1 MSTDRLVT
9 LLIVAGY
16 LLALIL
22 AGTYVTRRTKGFSDY
37 VTGGGKIPAWM
48 LALSFMANFVSSNSF
63 VGHAGKSHEVGLG
76 WCVVGGFLVVACA
89 LSFHLFA
96 PRFAEFART
105 NGALTLPD
113 FFERRFGSR
122 PLAVFVQ
129 WIIVATTLLY
139 VLAVLRGTALVV
151 ASGLGLSYSAALL
164 VVYLVTIVYCL
175 LGGLWADVLTDV
187 VQSVV
192 LLAGAV
198 LLFVGVLSASPDPGA
213 PAPPPIRP
221 LSVAQLVA
229 VGLSGA
235 VKLVADPKQVMV
247 FYAFGDGARARR
259 FRHLAP
265 LLLLL
270 VLGCLF
276 PVGYFARS
284 LVPLIRDAD
293 EVVPRLVFERGLLGA
308 AFGPVFLVA
317 LLAASMSSLDSA
329 LLVVAS
335 CLEKHVVAPL
345 ARREPSERRTRFILF
360 LVATLVLA
368 LSFRPLGDIVSL
380 STLAGALLGASL
392 LPLLCVG
399 LFVDAPIPPRV
410 ALVSL
415 TLGVLGAL
423 AGKLGPKALGL
434 RSPWLQDIFVGLLLA
449 TLPLVIHWVRR
460 PRASV
465 SVPG

>member
-1 MSTDRLVT
+1 MRPDRLVT
-9 LLIVAGY
+9 VLVVAGY

-22 AGTYVTRRTKGFSDY
+22 AGTYVTRRSKGFSDY

-63 VGHAGKSHEVGLG
+63 VGHAGKSYEVGLG
-76 WCVVGGFLVVACA
+76 WCAVGGFLVVACA
-89 LSFHLFA
+89 LSFHFFA

-105 NGALTLPD
+105 NGTHTLPD

-129 WIIVATTLLY
+129 WIVVATTLLY

-151 ASGLGLSYSAALL
+151 ASGMGLSYEAALL
-164 VVYLVTIVYCL
+164 VVYLVTILYCL

-198 LLFVGVLSASPDPGA
+198 LLFVAVVTASPDPGA
-213 PAPPPIRP
+213 PPPPPVRP

-247 FYAFGDGARARR
+247 FYAFGGAAQARR
-259 FRHLAP
+259 FRHIAP

-276 PVGYFARS
+276 PVGYLARS
-284 LVPLIRDAD
+284 LVPVVRDAD
-293 EVVPRLVFERGLLGA
+293 EIVPQLVFERGLLGA

-335 CLEKHVVAPL
+335 CLEKHVVAPIV
-345 ARREPSERRTRFILF
+345 RREPSERRTRVILF
-360 LVATLVLA
+360 LVATVVLL

-399 LFVDAPIPPRV
+399 LFVAAPIPPRV
-410 ALVSL
+410 ALLSL
-415 TLGVLGAL
+415 TLGLVGAL

-449 TLPLVIHWVRR
+449 TVPLVVHWARR
-460 PRASV
+460 PRAAV

>member
-1 MSTDRLVT
+1 M
-9 LLIVAGY
+9 
-16 LLALIL
+16 L
-22 AGTYVTRRTKGFSDY
+22 AGTFVSRRSGGFSGY

-63 VGHAGKSHEVGLG
+63 VGHAGKSYQVGLG

-96 PRFAEFART
+96 PRFAEFGRT

-129 WIIVATTLLY
+129 WIVVATTLLY

-151 ASGLGLSYSAALL
+151 ASGLGLSYSASLCA
-164 VVYLVTIVYCL
+164 VYGVTLVYCL
-175 LGGLWADVLTDV
+175 LGGFWADVLTDV
-187 VQSVV
+187 VQSFV
-192 LLAGAV
+192 LLAGAG
-198 LLFVGVLSASPDPGA
+198 LLFVAVLFAAPAPAA
-213 PAPPPIRP
+213 PAPPPLRP
-221 LSVAQLVA
+221 LSVAELVA

-247 FYAFGDGARARR
+247 FYAFGDATRARR
-259 FRHLAP
+259 FRHFAP
-265 LLLLL
+265 LLLLV

-276 PVGYFARS
+276 PIGYLARTLLP
-284 LVPLIRDAD
+284 LVRDAD
-293 EVVPRLVFERGLLGA
+293 EVVPRLVFERGLLGS
-308 AFGPVFLVA
+308 AFGSVFLVA

-345 ARREPSERRTRFILF
+345 ARREPSERHTRLILF

-399 LFVDAPIPPRV
+399 LFGPPIPPRV
-410 ALVSL
+410 ALWSL
-415 TLGVLGAL
+415 TLGLVGAL
-423 AGKLGPKALGL
+423 AGKLAPRALGL

-449 TLPLVIHWVRR
+449 TLPLAVHGLFDRRR
-460 PRASV
+460 PASV
-465 SVPG
+465 ST